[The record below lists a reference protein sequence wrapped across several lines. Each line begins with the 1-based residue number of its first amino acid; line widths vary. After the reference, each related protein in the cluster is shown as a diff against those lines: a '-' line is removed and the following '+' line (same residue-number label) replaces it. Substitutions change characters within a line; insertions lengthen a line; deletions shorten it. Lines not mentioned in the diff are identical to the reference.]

1 MPCLSQALQDDANK
15 KKPVVEEVSKTGD
28 WIIKNTRKDP
38 RVKPAVVEK
47 TEFIEGIYSD
57 FISKVETRYNKLQR
71 ALLKTQEFE
80 VTLNEFFD
88 ALGDLEKRLDD
99 ERPLDARFEEL
110 KEIKQDYEV
119 STHS

>member
-1 MPCLSQALQDDANK
+1 M
-15 KKPVVEEVSKTGD
+15 
-28 WIIKNTRKDP
+28 
-38 RVKPAVVEK
+38 
-47 TEFIEGIYSD
+47 
-57 FISKVETRYNKLQR
+57 
-71 ALLKTQEFE
+71 LKTQEFE

-88 ALGDLEKRLDD
+88 ALGDLEKRLDN